1 MPSPVRLTLLA
12 LLITLPCSAADWPR
26 FRGPNG
32 TGVVEG
38 RVPTQFDLKT
48 DVAWKAKLPGVGNG
62 SPIVVG
68 DKVFL
73 QAASD
78 DGSGRMI
85 VCLSAK
91 DGSEVWTYTAAG
103 KAAKTHAKNSLA
115 SGTPCSDGERVY
127 AAFWDGA
134 AITLH
139 ATDTSGKKAWAVPVG
154 PFKSQHGAGHSP
166 VVVNGVVV
174 FNYDQDGGAELLGF
188 DAKTGERKWAVK
200 REPHRACYSTPFV
213 RADGGKTELVV
224 ATTTTIDGYDPATGK
239 ANWSHPVAWDNPAK
253 KLRTIA
259 QPVWAGGQ
267 VVMTTGDGD
276 GSRYM
281 LAVRP
286 DGSTAAKTWE
296 LKKNIPY
303 VPGPLVSG
311 DHLYWV
317 GDDGK
322 AGCANIKTGEVKWS
336 AEQVLTTAVSA
347 SPILVGDTILA
358 FAETG
363 KAVAFDASPKGPG
376 DGKKSDLGEPVFA
389 TPAAADGKLFV
400 RGGTHLFCI
409 RKKGV

>member
-1 MPSPVRLTLLA
+1 MSVSARLCLLE
-12 LLITLPCSAADWPR
+12 LLIALPAVAADWPR

-38 RVPTQFDLKT
+38 SVPTQFDLKT

-68 DKVFL
+68 DRVYL
-73 QAASD
+73 QAATE
-78 DGSGRMI
+78 DGSGRML
-85 VCLSAK
+85 VCLSGK

-103 KAAKTHAKNSLA
+103 KPAGTHKKNSLA

-139 ATDTSGKKAWAVPVG
+139 AVDMAGKKVWTEAVG

-166 VVVNGVVV
+166 IVVNGVVV

-188 DAKTGERKWAVK
+188 DAKSGERKWAVK
-200 REPHRACYSTPFV
+200 RPPHRACYSTPFV
-213 RADGGKTELVV
+213 REAGGKTELVV
-224 ATTTTIDGYDPATGK
+224 ATTTAIDSYDPATGK

-253 KLRTIA
+253 KLRCIA
-259 QPVWAGGQ
+259 QPLLAGGQ

-281 LAVRP
+281 LAVAA
-286 DGSTAAKTWE
+286 DGDHRKTWE
-296 LKKNIPY
+296 LKKGLPY
-303 VPGPLVSG
+303 VPGPLVRG
-311 DHLYWV
+311 DYLYWV
-317 GDDGK
+317 GDDGQ
-322 AGCANIKTGEVKWS
+322 AGCADIKTGAVKWT
-336 AEQVLTTAVSA
+336 ERVLATGVSS

-358 FAETG
+358 FAEDG

-376 DGKKSDLGEPVFA
+376 DGKKSNLGEPVFA
-389 TPAAADGKLFV
+389 SPAAADGKLFV
-400 RGGTHLFCI
+400 RGGTHLYCI
-409 RKKGV
+409 RKKGA